1 MWVRLQT
8 MSGYNKTAYFG
19 NPQLTFPAVADERRT
34 LGNAYFVGRMPMEHT
49 EQIGADQYG
58 WSADGNR
65 MAMAKVQATRTA
77 QRLYDRTPRFRV
89 QPTQLMSSQPFF
101 VNHTRDTFAHSPMMG
116 AGSIGALTTPEG
128 QRYRRQILDA
138 RAEQFR
144 AMDQDPPTEPPP
156 PTQKELTE
164 KEALKTQYALEFSA
178 ILDEFDSGVRERA
191 QVSELAKWVLK
202 FFALLPYYESNETP
216 VLLDYKRQIDSI
228 LEILNQLDGADR
240 GDDGAEGRKRRA
252 VADSAV
258 KVLNLFDE
266 VMLRYLGTAE
276 PLTAEVANGR
286 VTGRRVGGEAI
297 IDLPLRERIT
307 AVKSI
312 LRDVGLRRLKVL
324 PMRPED
330 EAQDEED
337 EEEGDD
343 ADEFADGGDDG
354 DGAVVAV
361 REPPEYRTQ
370 AEITAEVNRRMAEGV
385 SQEEAIRQIAEEWRP
400 FTGYQPRAGTAY
412 RSIRQTLV
420 ERIARQG
427 MLAGA
432 GRRLPTP
439 HSVPEMR
446 MGAGRSVHSRL
457 HPHQQMMEVR
467 RQMERLRMRGM

>member
-1 MWVRLQT
+1 
-8 MSGYNKTAYFG
+8 MSHNKTAYFG

-34 LGNAYFVGRMPMEHT
+34 LGHAYLVGRMPVEHT

-89 QPTQLMSSQPFF
+89 TPTQLMSSQPFF
-101 VNHTRDTFAHSPMMG
+101 VSHTRDTFAHSPMMG

-144 AMDQDPPTEPPP
+144 AMEQDPPTEPPP

-164 KEALKTQYALEFSA
+164 KEALKTQYALEFKA
-178 ILDEFDSGVRERA
+178 ILDEFDSGIRERS
-191 QVSELAKWVLK
+191 QVAELAKWVLK

-216 VLLDYKRQIDSI
+216 VLLDYRRQIEDV
-228 LEILNQLDGADR
+228 LEILTQLEGADR
-240 GDDGAEGRKRRA
+240 GDDDADGRKRRA
-252 VADSAV
+252 IAESAV
-258 KVLNLFDE
+258 RVLNLFDE
-266 VMLRYLGTAE
+266 VTQRYLGTAE
-276 PLTAEVANGR
+276 PLTAEVVNGR

-307 AVKSI
+307 AVKAL
-312 LRDVGLRRLKVL
+312 LREVGLARLKVL

-343 ADEFADGGDDG
+343 ADEFADDEDGG

-361 REPPEYRTQ
+361 REQPEYRTQ
-370 AEITAEVNRRMAEGV
+370 AEITAEVNRRIEESRELNEV
-385 SQEEAIRQIAEEWRP
+385 LTPEEAIRQIAEEWRP

-439 HSVPEMR
+439 HSVPELR